1 METGTQYKPIDITNY
16 VDFCKASAI
25 TLIAFW
31 HYYYVLSYG
40 DSLVLLQ
47 QGGITHILAKFPP
60 SGLIAGIKT
69 LAMLIVALGG
79 EMPRFFII
87 ASGFGLYLGYLRRK
101 DNWAVFYKK
110 RFIRILPLYWAVVIL
125 IYAFHKY
132 SIDEKDAFKVFI
144 YHLLLVQT
152 YTKYSLAYGALWFV
166 GYIAQLYLLFPLMV
180 NFFQNR
186 WLKIFLVVFAIFG
199 NAVIAEIIQAAGF
212 EVQGKP
218 PTLYLACFVFGML
231 LAEGAYGQKK
241 YFRKIFSK
249 AYLPVFAAS
258 AAVLLYLAN
267 NYGFFDGDIFANG
280 FAITLFMVAF
290 WLFSAIAMPLPAVQR
305 IAKPLAYSSFALF
318 LSHQTL
324 NGIFLTYLVRYRV
337 AKCIT
342 YGNCIVQVPSLRNA
356 LLEIPVFIITVLIC
370 LPVQKG
376 YDWLVRAVRSHRGLT
391 I

>member
-1 METGTQYKPIDITNY
+1 MEAGAPDKPVDIRNY
-16 VDFCKASAI
+16 VDFCKAAAI

-47 QGGITHILAKFPP
+47 QGGVAHILAKFPP
-60 SGLIAGIKT
+60 AGVIGSIKS

-87 ASGFGLYLGYLRRK
+87 ASGFGLYLSYLRRK

-110 RFIRILPLYWAVVIL
+110 RFVRILPLYWAAVIL

-166 GYIAQLYLLFPLMV
+166 GYIAQLYLLFPLLV
-180 NFFQNR
+180 RFFESR
-186 WLKIFLVVFAIFG
+186 TLKIFLIAFSVFG
-199 NAVIAEIIQAAGF
+199 NIVITKIMLLAGF
-212 EVQGKP
+212 EPQGKL
-218 PTLYLACFVFGML
+218 PTLYLACFVFGMI
-231 LAEGAYGQKK
+231 LAQGAFRGKT
-241 YFRKIFSK
+241 YFRKIFAF
-249 AYLPVFAAS
+249 AYLPVFTAVAA
-258 AAVLLYLAN
+258 LLFFLIN
-267 NYGFFDGDIFANG
+267 NYVFFDSHIFQNV
-280 FAITLFMVAF
+280 FVILLFLILYWVYRPINAVIPAF
-290 WLFSAIAMPLPAVQR
+290 QKI
-305 IAKPLAYSSFALF
+305 INPLAYSSFVLF

-337 AKCIT
+337 AMCIT

-356 LLEIPVFIITVLIC
+356 LLEIPVFIVTVLIC

-376 YDWLVRAVRSHRGLT
+376 YDGLVRAVRSHRSLT
-391 I
+391 T